1 MRLRAAPCQFLCL
14 AIINR
19 PIVLYLYNH
28 TTSKDISL
36 DYCVEKDAKLMLDTL
51 LREAE
56 RRKLLGG
63 RYILMKA

>member
-36 DYCVEKDAKLMLDTL
+36 DYCSHY
-51 LREAE
+51 
-56 RRKLLGG
+56 
-63 RYILMKA
+63 YIIYIKNQFIIKPQLEH